1 MWKQLNL
8 LLNVVCTVHVSRVI
22 IYQFIRHHAHETV
35 KKYLQTYLHGKWDKR
50 AVCWRGRAIN
60 VCVLDS
66 IDSLKIVLF
75 RPVELSSLTTVVVAA
90 TETCRNVAWLYKH
103 LCRMLDEFEG
113 NNLMDFLIFCL
124 FLCLF
129 VLITNREHYHCDYLT
144 EVIYFVFGMP
154 LF

>member
-1 MWKQLNL
+1 MSLELLSTNSSDTMRMKQLKNTYNL
-8 LLNVVCTVHVSRVI
+8 LTWEVWHK
-22 IYQFIRHHAHETV
+22 Q
-35 KKYLQTYLHGKWDKR
+35 

-75 RPVELSSLTTVVVAA
+75 WPMELSSLTTVVVAA

-103 LCRMLDEFEG
+103 LCRMLGEFEV

-129 VLITNREHYHCDYLT
+129 VLIKNREYYHCDYLT

-154 LF
+154 WF